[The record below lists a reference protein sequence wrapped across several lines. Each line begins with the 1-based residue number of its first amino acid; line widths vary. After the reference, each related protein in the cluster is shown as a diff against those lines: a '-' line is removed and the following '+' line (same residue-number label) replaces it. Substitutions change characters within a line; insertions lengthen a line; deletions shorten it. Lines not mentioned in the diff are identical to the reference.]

1 MQRYNFFFKYALFQR
16 KKNKIPQTMQ
26 FNLSFSEVKELIHK
40 KTGKELPLTYGG
52 PHTLRISYPVPLMGS
67 VGLDINVEQ
76 IMGSDILLSYSG
88 GKAIEFMMRTAFSQ
102 FQNQPG
108 AEILELLD
116 GNQMRL
122 SLGKSPQLSQVFD
135 HINLDDIHFDEMSIK
150 IDFTPKSL

>member
-1 MQRYNFFFKYALFQR
+1 
-16 KKNKIPQTMQ
+16 MQ

-76 IMGSDILLSYSG
+76 IMGSDI
-88 GKAIEFMMRTAFSQ
+88 
-102 FQNQPG
+102 QNQPG